1 MKKLI
6 YFCLLVGAL
15 GLPLQGI
22 WAQDKAQEKPKT
34 EEQAKP
40 SVPIKV
46 QIVFAEFDGEK
57 KISSIPYTFMVIAG
71 GRYNSTG
78 LRTGVRVPIEIDG
91 KDQKTTYLDV
101 GTGIDCNVSEE
112 EGRFRVNLTMDR
124 SGLYPNKSAEGD
136 RLVSQPNGQPL
147 VRNFRTSES
156 LLLRDGQTSESTL
169 STDPLNGHTTR
180 VSVTISVQ
188 K

>member
-6 YFCLLVGAL
+6 YFCLLGAL
-15 GLPLQGI
+15 GLICQGV
-22 WAQDKAQEKPKT
+22 WAQDKAQEKPKA

-40 SVPIKV
+40 AVPIKV
-46 QIVFAEFDGEK
+46 QIVFTEFDGEK

-71 GRYNSTG
+71 GKFNNTS

-91 KDQKTTYLDV
+91 KDQKTTYMDV

-112 EGRFRVNLTMDR
+112 DGRFRINLNIDR
-124 SGLYPNKSAEGD
+124 SGLFPNKSAEGD

-147 VRNFRTSES
+147 VQQFRTGES

-169 STDPLNGHTTR
+169 STDPLNGHTMR
-180 VSVTISVQ
+180 VSVTINIQ

>member
-1 MKKLI
+1 MKKLM
-6 YFCLLVGAL
+6 YFCLLGAL
-15 GLPLQGI
+15 GLPCQGV
-22 WAQDKAQEKPKT
+22 WAQDKAQEKPKA

-40 SVPIKV
+40 AVPIKV
-46 QIVFAEFDGEK
+46 QIVFAEYDGEK
-57 KISSIPYTFMVIAG
+57 KISSMPYTFMVIAG
-71 GRYNSTG
+71 GRFNNTS

-112 EGRFRVNLTMDR
+112 EGRYRVNLVIDR
-124 SGLYPNKSAEGD
+124 SALYPNKSAEGE

-147 VRNFRTSES
+147 IQQFRSSES
-156 LLLRDGQTSESTL
+156 LLLRDGQSSENTL
-169 STDPLNGHTTR
+169 STDPLNGHAIR
-180 VSVTISVQ
+180 VSVTINLQ